1 MRLQHLVAE
10 VNRPLKKI
18 NYPGMCG
25 DHRLCL
31 NRKGQQPERTDT
43 TVKHKNLHD
52 CMETTIRLFHVAVK
66 PSAARP
72 AVSEDL
78 RPQPKRVQPWGLIAG
93 IRIGSGNEGHFRVGK
108 SCSG

>member
-10 VNRPLKKI
+10 VNRPFEEI

-43 TVKHKNLHD
+43 TVKHKKPARLSGHNYP
-52 CMETTIRLFHVAVK
+52 TISCCRQAFRRPPEADPHSAREAFPKQLISECLYGPERLKKNQPVAK
-66 PSAARP
+66 LASR
-72 AVSEDL
+72 
-78 RPQPKRVQPWGLIAG
+78 
-93 IRIGSGNEGHFRVGK
+93 
-108 SCSG
+108 